1 LIIFGLG
8 YVLGTRAGRERYE
21 QLRGAWDKMRQDPRV
36 QQKAHQV
43 ADTARQRAPLVADKV
58 TSAAGAAAGAAR
70 NKVNG
75 SSDAGSDPLAGPQG
89 TLP

>member
-36 QQKAHQV
+36 QEKAHQV
-43 ADTARQRAPLVADKV
+43 ADTARQRAPLLGDKGN
-58 TSAAGAAAGAAR
+58 SAAGAAAGAAR